1 MYFPRAQLLRTT
13 GDLAKWNASLDAL
26 TLLTRETQRQ
36 MWSPARLKDGTET
49 KYGFGW
55 RIEEFEGHR
64 NIGHGGA
71 TSGFSASLQR
81 FPDDHIAVVL
91 LTNTDE
97 QIATVLAR
105 NVARF
110 YFK

>member
-1 MYFPRAQLLRTT
+1 
-13 GDLAKWNASLDAL
+13 
-26 TLLTRETQRQ
+26 

-81 FPDDHIAVVL
+81 FPDDHVAVIL